1 MKFNYVLNCFILK
14 ECLHF
19 NSMVTADWYLLFVSF
34 RINHLKQEV
43 NLYIVLKNYV
53 LKS

>member
-1 MKFNYVLNCFILK
+1 MNFNYVLNCFILK

-19 NSMVTADWYLLFVSF
+19 NSRLTAACYLLFVSF

-43 NLYIVLKNYV
+43 NL
-53 LKS
+53 